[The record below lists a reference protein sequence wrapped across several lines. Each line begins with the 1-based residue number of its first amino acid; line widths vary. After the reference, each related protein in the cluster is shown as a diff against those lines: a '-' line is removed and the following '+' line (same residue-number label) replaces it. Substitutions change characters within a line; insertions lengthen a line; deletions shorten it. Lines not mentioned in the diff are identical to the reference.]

1 MPSIASFSDAFELLN
16 ESRKKSSLTTE
27 EIRKQILQYY
37 LAHNEELRKIKK
49 SLDNKKPD
57 GSDWLEDEHK
67 DDKETLKKY
76 LEKEYRAKLK
86 EIYETL
92 DLKTVSRRSNNNF
105 PIELDGALGFF
116 KPIISFMFI
125 LFSAGNGG
133 LIGMISRFLHDK
145 EVAKNPTVDL
155 NEEEKGN
162 SEYSY
167 LFVAAAEESKQ
178 YNAVYREITK
188 TAENKEQVLNGLLR
202 YANNCLKSKKQ
213 AAEAKK
219 RLEEV
224 EAVLLS
230 GRDFTDEAGKTYLCD
245 IVNRNLDAVLRRM
258 KIDVVTLPLSLE
270 NHIKANKIKTVK
282 NTFAKLVNKVAE
294 RQRQL
299 EEDPLTKAKIEEFN
313 VFINEH
319 KRKLLH
325 FVIKTQAFAKEE
337 TLKPS
342 LDLKEKYKDPK
353 SGNEYDSY
361 FDYWLS
367 KVPSAEEEALFVD
380 HGSADKTIF
389 RQFIRKP
396 ENVEALGPCEDLID
410 IKHYKAT
417 QQKVQDDK
425 LKEFRQ
431 QVIASNVVVKEVST
445 QALKVQNQIDSL
457 ETEKGN
463 LERRYAAASNLEKRY
478 IEQQMTTMGQKAS
491 ELKVTKLE
499 LDNQVNLL
507 QQEIIRNTIDTT
519 MVKLELDECKRAA
532 GGGPGPFN
540 FNWNI
545 DRDNIKNQLK
555 LALQKALQVNLDN
568 PENAK
573 LKEMVEDPINN
584 KVLDAIKLQTEYNP
598 QTVSEIFSILQEQSN
613 NLMQQTSR
621 ARTSLETPRG
631 IANAELP
638 GGAAAAQAARPSPRG
653 I

>member
-1 MPSIASFSDAFELLN
+1 MPGVASFSDAFEQLN
-16 ESRKKSSLTTE
+16 ESRKKSALNTE
-27 EIRKQILQYY
+27 EIREKILQYY

-49 SLDNKKPD
+49 SLNNKKPD

-76 LEKEYRAKLK
+76 LETEYRAKLK

-92 DLKTVSRRSNNNF
+92 DLKAVSRRSNNNF

-133 LIGMISRFLHDK
+133 LVGMISRFLHNK
-145 EVAKNPTVDL
+145 EVAKNPTIDL
-155 NEEEKGN
+155 NEEEKSN

-167 LFVAAAEESKQ
+167 LFVSAAEDSKQ

-202 YANNCLKSKKQ
+202 YVNNCLKSKKQ

-224 EAVLLS
+224 EAVLL
-230 GRDFTDEAGKTYLCD
+230 GYRDFTGEAGKAYLCD
-245 IVNRNLDAVLRRM
+245 VVNRNLDAVLRRM
-258 KIDVVTLPLSLE
+258 NINLEDPGNIEKVEKIQ
-270 NHIKANKIKTVK
+270 TVK
-282 NTFAKLVNKVAE
+282 DIFKKLVNKVAE
-294 RQRQL
+294 RQRQI
-299 EEDPLTKAKIEEFN
+299 EEDPLTKAKIEEFT

-342 LDLKEKYKDPK
+342 VDLKEKYKDLK
-353 SGNEYDSY
+353 SGNEYNSY

-367 KVPSAEEEALFVD
+367 KVPSKSAEALFVD
-380 HGSADKTIF
+380 HGSLDKMVF
-389 RQFIRKP
+389 RQFMRKP
-396 ENVEALGPCEDLID
+396 EHVNALGPCEDLID
-410 IKHYKAT
+410 IKYYKAA
-417 QQKVQDDK
+417 QQKVQEDK
-425 LKEFRQ
+425 LKEFRE
-431 QVIASNVVVKEVST
+431 QVIASNVVAKEVST

-457 ETEKGN
+457 EKEKN
-463 LERRYAAASNLEKRY
+463 DLKTLHRAARDPN
-478 IEQQMTTMGQKAS
+478 EQRFIDQQITTIGQKSGALLATKV
-491 ELKVTKLE
+491 ELN
-499 LDNQVNLL
+499 NQVNLL
-507 QQEIIRNTIDTT
+507 QQEIIHNTIDTT
-519 MVKLELDECKRAA
+519 MVNLELDRFRAVVD
-532 GGGPGPFN
+532 GGPVN

-545 DRDNIKNQLK
+545 SQQIKDESLK
-555 LALQKALQVNLDN
+555 PALQKALQVFDLDDAA
-568 PENAK
+568 NAN
-573 LKEMVEDPINN
+573 LKEMVESPINN
-584 KVLDAIKLQTEYNP
+584 KILDAIKLQTEYNP

-613 NLMQQTSR
+613 SLMQQTSR

-638 GGAAAAQAARPSPRG
+638 GGAAAAQAARPSPLG